1 MSKTLDRL
9 TSFFEEFNE
18 SPQGDDSQHRLD
30 LAEIMWRGLG
40 RNGWTQR
47 RLAKKSG
54 LADADISNLLH
65 GNKNFTSS
73 TFGKVVNALGV
84 KVKTQEVMYLGD
96 EGGIGCGLRVPGQ
109 ADTAVVVS
117 LTHLRLPS
125 THPLAPDIRACA
137 IVASLPQGAAF
148 VCITSILLFARIR
161 E

>member
-30 LAEIMWRGLG
+30 LAEIMWRGLR

-47 RLAKKSG
+47 RLARKSG

-73 TFGKVVNALGV
+73 TYGKVVNALGV
-84 KVKTQEVMYLGD
+84 KTKTQEVMYLGD
-96 EGGIGCGLRVPGQ
+96 GGQEPNWRVHPATEGNEFQ
-109 ADTAVVVS
+109 FTS
-117 LTHLRLPS
+117 KES
-125 THPLAPDIRACA
+125 TFTFKESTSGTTQKVEIA
-137 IVASLPQGAAF
+137 ASAK
-148 VCITSILLFARIR
+148 VC
-161 E
+161 